1 MLQNLRLMLAVTLF
15 TTLAACTTAKT
26 DQAADSHAANT
37 QAQNN
42 SNSLF
47 NDAPAKD
54 KGWQGLANLLEAMSP
69 SVDTSVPLSPAEIT
83 NRIALM
89 LDQGQNQ
96 AALDIIEKRELQL
109 KDSVLPGSD
118 VQLLFL
124 RARAL
129 AALGQHNNAIAT
141 YQNMTILYPE
151 LPEPWNNL
159 AAEYVK
165 QGKLDMAN
173 DALTMALT
181 ADPHYQ
187 TARINLSEVLKMQ
200 AQRLLEPKP

>member
-1 MLQNLRLMLAVTLF
+1 MLQNLRLILAVTLF

-26 DQAADSHAANT
+26 DQAADPHDANT

-47 NDAPAKD
+47 NDVPPKD
-54 KGWQGLANLLEAMSP
+54 KGWQGLANLLEAISP
-69 SVDTSVPLSPAEIT
+69 SVDTSVPLSPSEIT

-109 KDSVLPGSD
+109 KDSVLPGAD

-129 AALGQHNNAIAT
+129 AALNQHNKAIAT

-200 AQRLLEPKP
+200 AQRLLESKL